1 MIKNSSKKIAILII
15 IFLIMI
21 VSTNVQAK
29 LVQTF
34 EIVNTKEVKL
44 LENEQGMVTKE
55 ILQINKE
62 QKQIDM
68 QIKLENTFDKDTQIV
83 FVIDNSTSM
92 GTRLE
97 NNQTRKQ
104 KVISTTKE
112 LVSQLFKGIS
122 NSKIG
127 VVQFS
132 DSASAVN
139 ELTDDENALIAK
151 LSSFGNSNP
160 SGSTNIVSGIQVA
173 KNMYS
178 SDAKQKV
185 MIILTDGVPTN
196 TPQDVNSALVST
208 KDSGVSIF
216 TGIIDI
222 EQASN
227 LAQCFGT
234 VDAPIAGRLYDIK
247 STTITEIAK
256 EIQEIIQKETSG
268 TIYDIKIEDYF
279 PQEIIENFTIK
290 IGEPTKGTVTDKI
303 LSDKEILW
311 EIDELARGES
321 ATLPFSLIGK
331 EQESINKNL
340 KTNED
345 FILTY
350 KDGYDKEYKVQLN
363 SQPEIKVSTEGTKD
377 ETNNGSNGANGSNNG
392 STNKNQNGAA
402 EARLPQTGE
411 EPLGLILI
419 AIVAILVQL
428 GIHYRRYKKMS

>member
-1 MIKNSSKKIAILII
+1 MIRNSSKKIAVLII
-15 IFLIMI
+15 SLLIII

-34 EIVNTKEVKL
+34 EIVNTKEVKSL
-44 LENEQGMVTKE
+44 QNEQGTITKE

-92 GTRLE
+92 GTKLE

-112 LVSQLFKGIS
+112 LVSQLFKGI
-122 NSKIG
+122 NDSKIG

-132 DSASAVN
+132 DNASVVN
-139 ELTDDENALIAK
+139 GLTNEENSLIAK
-151 LSSFGNSNP
+151 LTSFESNNP

-185 MIILTDGVPTN
+185 MVILTDGVPTN
-196 TPQDVNSALVST
+196 AAKDVSSALVSA
-208 KDSGVSIF
+208 KSSGISIF

-227 LAQCFGT
+227 LAECFGT
-234 VDAPIAGRLYDIK
+234 VEKPVAGRLYDIK
-247 STTITEIAK
+247 STTIAEIAK

-290 IGEPTKGTVTDKI
+290 IGTPTKGTITDKI
-303 LSDKEILW
+303 LSHKEILW

-321 ATLPFSLIGK
+321 ATLQFSLVGK
-331 EQESINKNL
+331 EEESINKNL
-340 KTNED
+340 RTNED

-350 KDGYDKEYKVQLN
+350 KDGFDKEYKEQLN
-363 SQPEIKVSTEGTKD
+363 GQPEIKVSTEGTKD
-377 ETNNGSNGANGSNNG
+377 KTNNGSNGANGSNN
-392 STNKNQNGAA
+392 SSSNKNQNGTTV
-402 EARLPQTGE
+402 ARLPQTGE
-411 EPLGLILI
+411 SPLGLILI
-419 AIVAILVQL
+419 AIAILAVISVVQ
-428 GIHYRRYKKMS
+428 YKKYRKI